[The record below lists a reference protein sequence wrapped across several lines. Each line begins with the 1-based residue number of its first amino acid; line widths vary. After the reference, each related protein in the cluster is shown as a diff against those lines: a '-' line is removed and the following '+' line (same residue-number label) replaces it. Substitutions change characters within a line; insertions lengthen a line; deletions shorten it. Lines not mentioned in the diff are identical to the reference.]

1 MARFNRRGWQRG
13 VVAAAAVALGVVI
26 GAAVPVSAE
35 EPSPTPFTAA
45 GDAPMEMARPQAGGR
60 RPDPQATSGNLLV
73 HDGRFRS
80 LPDAPGALITVHRGL
95 DGLGRTVGTYIDDG
109 AVPGPDGFFPAET
122 IHGFVYDHGRFRT
135 IDIPGLVAFPYD
147 INNRGQIVGV
157 YVDPNAVPGPD
168 GLPPPGAQHA
178 FLWERGRVTII
189 DPPDTVYA
197 PNAYSINDRGQVVGV
212 RIGADGHQIGFLRQ
226 NDGTYVDLDPPGAS
240 ENKALG
246 INDRGE
252 VVGAYLDDGA
262 EPGPDGLYDPGT
274 VHGYRWQDGRYTRL
288 DVPGARASVAFD
300 IDNRGRIVGD
310 FKDADGQIRGFIH
323 DDTGSRSGPDGHGR
337 RDRRDRYTVIDGPGE
352 RSDTL
357 IIHNNDR
364 GDAVIPA
371 PGTIDA
377 IENIVR

>member
-1 MARFNRRGWQRG
+1 MARSDQRGSLRG
-13 VVAAAAVALGVVI
+13 VVAAAAVALGVSI
-26 GAAVPVSAE
+26 GAPVPVSAE

-45 GDAPMEMARPQAGGR
+45 ADASPMEMSRPQAGGR
-60 RPDPQATSGNLLV
+60 RPAPQATGGNLLV
-73 HDGRFRS
+73 RDGRFRS
-80 LPDAPGALITVHRGL
+80 LPDAPGAIITVHRGL
-95 DGLGRTVGTYIDDG
+95 DDRGRTVGTYIDDG
-109 AVPGPDGFFPAET
+109 AVPDAGGFFPPES
-122 IHGFVYDHGRFRT
+122 IHGFVHDRGRFRT
-135 IDIPGLVAFPYD
+135 IDIPGVVAFPYD

-157 YVDPNAVPGPD
+157 SVDANAAPGPD
-168 GLPPPGAQHA
+168 GLPPAGAQHA

-197 PNAYSINDRGQVVGV
+197 PNAYSINDRGQAVGV
-212 RIGADGHQIGFLRQ
+212 RVGPDGHQIGFLRQ
-226 NDGTYVDLDPPGAS
+226 PDGTYVDLDPPGAS
-240 ENKALG
+240 DNKALG

-274 VHGYRWQDGRYTRL
+274 VHGYHWQDGRYTRL

-310 FKDADGQIRGFIH
+310 FKDADGRIRGFVLG
-323 DDTGSRSGPDGHGR
+323 DAGSRRGPGGQ
-337 RDRRDRYTVIDGPGE
+337 DRRDRYTVVDGPGE

-357 IIHNNDR
+357 VIHSNDR